1 MNKIIS
7 IADNA
12 TETLDE
18 KLFGGFMKKVTV
30 WNYANIS
37 KQSYFSLSHDK
48 ALLGSIILISN
59 LEVVVSLDLFTVC
72 FKTI

>member
-37 KQSYFSLSHDK
+37 KQSYFSLSHDTRQYYFDMK
-48 ALLGSIILISN
+48 PRSSGKFGPIYC
-59 LEVVVSLDLFTVC
+59 LF
-72 FKTI
+72 

>member
-48 ALLGSIILISN
+48 ALLGSIILI
-59 LEVVVSLDLFTVC
+59 
-72 FKTI
+72 